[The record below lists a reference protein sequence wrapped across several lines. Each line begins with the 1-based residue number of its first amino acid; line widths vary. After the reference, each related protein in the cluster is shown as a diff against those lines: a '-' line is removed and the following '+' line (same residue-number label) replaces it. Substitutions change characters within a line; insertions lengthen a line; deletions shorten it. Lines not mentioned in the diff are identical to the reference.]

1 MIKPRAAVPFKTSLA
16 TAIALAAFASTL
28 ATAQPTAYTRPNTTT
43 ATGAA
48 TVNFSGQ
55 NFINHGLQGVS
66 RLSATATRDFN
77 GDTFGAFSALD
88 IVPGSWR
95 KTANGYSGTLFSLPD
110 RGPNG
115 VGSVNFSNYPGRI
128 STFAMAFNPYTS
140 STNLPVSA
148 ASQQQLVLTQTGGFF
163 FRDFSG
169 NLTTGLDPGT
179 GATAFVTQS
188 GKQFPGSTTGAAA
201 GKIALDAEGIRILN
215 NGNMYVSDEY
225 GANVYYFD
233 KTGRMLGAILPPPA
247 VAPRTAD
254 GSTSFSSVTN
264 AVTGR
269 RLNQGLEGL
278 ALTPD
283 NKKLVTLLQSATMQD
298 SNTANQE
305 TRTNT
310 RLMIYDIANNATPTA
325 PTAHYV
331 LQLPVFTSNGNGGV
345 VNRTAAQS
353 ELLALNDNQFLVLA
367 RDGNGLGQANLNPVY
382 KSILL
387 VDTTGATNIA
397 GTAFETT
404 TTPISP
410 NGVLNSSIKPVSQV
424 EVVNML
430 NTTQLDRFGL
440 NINNTTPT
448 RLTLTEKMEGMALV
462 PVLDESA
469 PQDYFLMI
477 GNDNDFLS
485 SNCSVGGE
493 NCAQPVDSD
502 ALVLVYRLT
511 LPTYVDSQHLQALNT
526 TAPVS
531 LGINELTARD
541 MATTSTD
548 AITQHL
554 TALRHT
560 EVQQSVWLNVGGR
573 SRDEDGF
580 MPRLHGTQFTV
591 GLDATPEDNI
601 LVGIAAGYFSGD
613 SRLAGMYGAD
623 NESFQLT
630 AYGSYTTP
638 NVFVNVAASGG
649 NLDFDNIMR
658 PAAYGLTATG
668 NTRGNSTLLSAE
680 AGYLFETGALRL
692 GPVAGVQWLSTD
704 IDNYTETGASGSNLT
719 VAASDSDKAF
729 GHMGGEA
736 AMAMGNLRGVLRV
749 LWHEQNADDTL
760 ATTAKLASANHAM
773 ASQSLTVSTL
783 AQDYTEVSLTL
794 TELQSDKLNWW
805 LNYGARIGADEG
817 TEHQLSAG
825 IKLAF

>member
-502 ALVLVYRLT
+502 ALVLV
-511 LPTYVDSQHLQALNT
+511 
-526 TAPVS
+526 
-531 LGINELTARD
+531 
-541 MATTSTD
+541 
-548 AITQHL
+548 
-554 TALRHT
+554 
-560 EVQQSVWLNVGGR
+560 
-573 SRDEDGF
+573 
-580 MPRLHGTQFTV
+580 
-591 GLDATPEDNI
+591 
-601 LVGIAAGYFSGD
+601 
-613 SRLAGMYGAD
+613 
-623 NESFQLT
+623 
-630 AYGSYTTP
+630 
-638 NVFVNVAASGG
+638 
-649 NLDFDNIMR
+649 
-658 PAAYGLTATG
+658 
-668 NTRGNSTLLSAE
+668 
-680 AGYLFETGALRL
+680 
-692 GPVAGVQWLSTD
+692 
-704 IDNYTETGASGSNLT
+704 
-719 VAASDSDKAF
+719 
-729 GHMGGEA
+729 
-736 AMAMGNLRGVLRV
+736 
-749 LWHEQNADDTL
+749 
-760 ATTAKLASANHAM
+760 
-773 ASQSLTVSTL
+773 
-783 AQDYTEVSLTL
+783 
-794 TELQSDKLNWW
+794 
-805 LNYGARIGADEG
+805 
-817 TEHQLSAG
+817 
-825 IKLAF
+825 